1 MVLIH
6 FLAGVIAYILQSVA
20 LYTIAYR
27 RGFLRPWLAWIPVGN
42 VWLLGALSDQY
53 RYKVHGKVRNKRKV
67 LLVLGLILAAFLVTA
82 IWCTITMD
90 PGPREE
96 PKLNAE
102 AGSVPKEDTNG
113 LLAVLLYIG
122 VLTLPIWAM
131 IVAYTIF
138 FYMALY
144 DVFRSCHPK
153 NSVLYLV
160 LSLVGNVYIN
170 GGYSIFLMLCRDCD
184 WGILMGKQVVQT
196 IREEKKQSDI

>member
-67 LLVLGLILAAFLVTA
+67 LLVLGLILAAIFVTC
-82 IWCTITMD
+82 IWCTVTIEHD
-90 PGPREE
+90 LPEE
-96 PKLNAE
+96 PKLNAD
-102 AGSVPKEDTNG
+102 AVSVPKEDTNG
-113 LLAVLLYIG
+113 LLTVLLYIG

-170 GGYSIFLMLCRDCD
+170 GVYSIFLMLCRDCD
-184 WGILMGKQVVQT
+184 WGILLGKQVVQT
-196 IREEKKQSDI
+196 IREEKKQSDF